1 MGEVKL
7 LSEITRK
14 EWIKYQ
20 WVDVTQFGDART
32 MLQIQL
38 RTPDEAMNAMMQWD
52 STAEERDALPVGGES
67 EES

>member
-20 WVDVTQFGDART
+20 WVDVTQFGDARK